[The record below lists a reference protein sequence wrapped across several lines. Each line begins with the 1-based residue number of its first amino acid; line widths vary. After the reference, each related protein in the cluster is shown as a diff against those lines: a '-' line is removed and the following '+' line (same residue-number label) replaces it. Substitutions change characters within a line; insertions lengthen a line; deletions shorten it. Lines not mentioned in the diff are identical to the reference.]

1 MITRAPTPRFQ
12 SGGRQSRIDILVRE
26 AVGWRTD
33 ELNRAGNIVPM
44 KQRSTAH
51 RRARGAH
58 PRAPGDIAA
67 ELPVAV
73 PREYT
78 EPLRSTG
85 TVDDDDE
92 PEDEHEGENEA
103 AERASSDRTEAP
115 EEFERDDEDRP

>member
-78 EPLRSTG
+78 EPLPDPSIPESSSTQNPFATG
-85 TVDDDDE
+85 TNFIC
-92 PEDEHEGENEA
+92 HH
-103 AERASSDRTEAP
+103 R
-115 EEFERDDEDRP
+115 